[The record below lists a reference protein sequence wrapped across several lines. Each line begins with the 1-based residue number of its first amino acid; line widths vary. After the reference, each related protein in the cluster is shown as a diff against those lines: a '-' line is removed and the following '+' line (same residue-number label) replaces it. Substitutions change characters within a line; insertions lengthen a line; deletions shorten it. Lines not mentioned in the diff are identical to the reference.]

1 LWLISVMSMGRPGPA
16 SGAGPGPSVARRKFG
31 ARFVIRGGLP
41 LRFPQDRGALKTLW
55 APTDNRRMLPFCVG
69 RAAPAVVLGALLLG
83 ACSPAL
89 DWREVRAES
98 GALALFPCKPVKE
111 TRAVVLAGA
120 KTSMTMRACQAAGVT
135 YALASAELGDPARIA
150 PALAQLKSNLV
161 GNIGG
166 TAPAA
171 RPLVLAGMT
180 PSAEAQRVDAQG
192 ALPDGAPV
200 RQSSAFFARGTWV
213 FQATV
218 MGPKPAAEAVET
230 FFEGLKFA
238 P

>member
-1 LWLISVMSMGRPGPA
+1 
-16 SGAGPGPSVARRKFG
+16 
-31 ARFVIRGGLP
+31 
-41 LRFPQDRGALKTLW
+41 
-55 APTDNRRMLPFCVG
+55 MLPFSTG
-69 RAAPAVVLGALLLG
+69 RAAAVALFGALLLG

-89 DWREVRAES
+89 DWREVRAEA

-111 TRAVVLAGA
+111 TRSVLLTGV
-120 KTSMTMRACQAAGVT
+120 KTAMTMRACQADGVT
-135 YALASAELGDPARIA
+135 YALASAEVGDPARIA
-150 PALAQLKSNLV
+150 PALAELKSSLA

-171 RPLVLAGMT
+171 RPLALPGMT
-180 PSAEAQRVDAQG
+180 PSPEAQRVDSQG

-213 FQATV
+213 FQAIV
-218 MGPKPAAEAVET
+218 MGPKPPADAVET

-238 P
+238 S

>member
-1 LWLISVMSMGRPGPA
+1 
-16 SGAGPGPSVARRKFG
+16 
-31 ARFVIRGGLP
+31 
-41 LRFPQDRGALKTLW
+41 
-55 APTDNRRMLPFCVG
+55 MLSFCVG
-69 RAAPAVVLGALLLG
+69 RTALVALLGALLLG

-89 DWREVRAES
+89 DWREVRAEA

-111 TRAVVLAGA
+111 TRTVLLTGV
-120 KTSMTMRACQAAGVT
+120 KTSMTMRACQADGIT
-135 YALASAELGDPARIA
+135 YALASAEVGDPARIA

-171 RPLVLAGMT
+171 RPLALPGMT
-180 PSAEAQRVDAQG
+180 PSPEAQRIDVQG

-218 MGPKPAAEAVET
+218 MGPKPAAEAIDA